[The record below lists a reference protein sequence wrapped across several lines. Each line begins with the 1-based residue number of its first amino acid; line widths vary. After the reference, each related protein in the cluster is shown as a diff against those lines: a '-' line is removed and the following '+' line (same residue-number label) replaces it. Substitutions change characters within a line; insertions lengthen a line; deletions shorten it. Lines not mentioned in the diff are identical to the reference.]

1 VKKFEDMYNRLDSI
15 PACDGQTDIL
25 RRHSICIYSPRYA
38 YASRGNDYDDDDGD
52 DDEDNYYK

>member
-1 VKKFEDMYNRLDSI
+1 MYNRLDSI